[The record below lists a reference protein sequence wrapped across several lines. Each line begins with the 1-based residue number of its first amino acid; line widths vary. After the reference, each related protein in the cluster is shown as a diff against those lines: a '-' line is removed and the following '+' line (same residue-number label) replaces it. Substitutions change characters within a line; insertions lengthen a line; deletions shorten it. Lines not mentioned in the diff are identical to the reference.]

1 MNFTTD
7 LPKSRPFVTYIV
19 ASAVKCEKF
28 FPNSKNEG
36 PSFRM
41 HAVIL
46 NQNGMSSYREK
57 INRKEKEI
65 SNASTA
71 HTLEKEYI
79 LCHIRKIDT
88 DYKVS
93 KSGKRNEEGLE
104 DIENIEE
111 VKENI
116 KPKKLKIEPLAP
128 KETPAPLKLESLPEP
143 PLPDLSSP
151 IKKLQESIEHSARK
165 ALATSPDNFG
175 FKKMGLSVFQMFCVN
190 QVIERDFSRVV
201 HELCKVPERK
211 RENHKHFFPEV
222 IHQELNRKETNEVRD
237 YAKMF
242 SLMS

>member
-57 INRKEKEI
+57 INRKEKEA
-65 SNASTA
+65 SNASTVQS
-71 HTLEKEYI
+71 LEKEYI

-93 KSGKRNEEGLE
+93 KSGKRTEEGLE

-111 VKENI
+111 IKEHI
-116 KPKKLKIEPLAP
+116 KPKKLKTETLAP
-128 KETPAPLKLESLPEP
+128 KESPKLEALQCPPIPE
-143 PLPDLSSP
+143 LSSP
-151 IKKLQESIEHSARK
+151 IKKLQEPIEHSARK
-165 ALATSPDNFG
+165 TVASPDNFG
-175 FKKMGLSVFQMFCVN
+175 FKKMGLSLFQMFYVN
-190 QVIERDFSRVV
+190 QVIERDFSKVV
-201 HELCKVPERK
+201 HDLCKVPERK
-211 RENHKHFFPEV
+211 REFNRHFFPEV